1 MLQSR
6 RLQSWTRLS
15 GLTELR
21 RVAAYKVQSASS
33 DGLFAMTKS
42 SLRALIV
49 S

>member
-1 MLQSR
+1 MQSR

-21 RVAAYKVQSASS
+21 VAAYKVQLASS